1 MRPQQQPAASLAAG
15 ERFQRGLFF
24 VFAAV
29 AAVTLLAHVGSAL
42 WAQNEL
48 TQVES
53 VIALQ
58 LRMLDAGEPL
68 YRDTNRYPFTI
79 SPYGP
84 LYYQTALKALQ
95 AGLPGY
101 LSQRLLAIVALAAT
115 ILLAGRV
122 AWLLT
127 RDKRA
132 AATAGLLVG
141 SSGLLQRWG
150 TTGQSDMPALAF
162 SILAFERFCAWR
174 ESGRGL
180 QLAHSG
186 AAIALA
192 IFFKQ
197 SFVAAGAAIV
207 ILAIAADRRTG
218 LKLAALLSAG
228 GVAIAAALELATG
241 GGFLDHALR
250 SHDNGFGWDKLA
262 DHLRYFALTA
272 APLAIVAAAALLQLG
287 RRALGPAH
295 LYFALAVAVFLLTAP
310 KYGSDL
316 NYQLESF
323 VLLSIVAACALSHL
337 DFFRLRA
344 AGDRGWVTLLE
355 IPLLFYLALNAAL
368 AGRGLLTRVVR
379 EVDWREQ
386 SRRLEPY
393 LEQQRG
399 RVLSVELNPLVPA
412 RGEIEVEP
420 LIYTLLVNAGR
431 IDGEAVRQ
439 DLEAGRFGT
448 VILYE
453 DLTQEPRPARSPE
466 LPTLPAPH
474 LRAVRERYRLIEH
487 VPGPMVGGVYVYEPR
502 REPNASAA
510 AAGL

>member
-1 MRPQQQPAASLAAG
+1 MRPQQQPDGSHAAG
-15 ERFQRGLFF
+15 ERFQRRLFF
-24 VFAAV
+24 VFAALG
-29 AAVTLLAHVGSAL
+29 ATTLLAYVVTAL

-58 LRMLDAGEPL
+58 LRMLDVGEPL
-68 YRDTNRYPFTI
+68 YRDTNQYPFTI

-84 LYYQTALKALQ
+84 LYYLTALKALQ

-101 LSQRLLAIVALAAT
+101 LPQRLPAIVALAAV
-115 ILLAGRV
+115 IFLAGRI
-122 AWLLT
+122 ALRLT
-127 RDKRA
+127 ADRRA

-141 SSGLLQRWG
+141 STSLLQRWG
-150 TTGQSDMPALAF
+150 TTGQSDLPALAF
-162 SILAFERFCAWR
+162 SMLAFERFCAWR
-174 ESGRGL
+174 GSGRGA
-180 QLAHSG
+180 QLVQSG
-186 AAIALA
+186 LGIAAA

-197 SFVAAGAAIV
+197 SFVAAGAAIT
-207 ILAIAADRRTG
+207 ILVIAADRRTG
-218 LKLAALLSAG
+218 LKFTALLSAG
-228 GVAIAAALELATG
+228 GIAIAAALELATG

-262 DHLRYFALTA
+262 DQLQYFALTA
-272 APLAIVAAAALLQLG
+272 APLAIVGGAAWLKRG
-287 RRALGPAH
+287 KKTLGPAH
-295 LYFALAVAVFLLTAP
+295 LYLALAFAVFLLTAS

-323 VLLSIVAACALSHL
+323 VLLSIVAACALSSL

-368 AGRGLLTRVVR
+368 AGRGLLVRVAR
-379 EVDWREQ
+379 ETDWRKET
-386 SRRLEPY
+386 RALEPY
-393 LEQQRG
+393 LAEGRG
-399 RVLSVELNPLVPA
+399 RVLSVELNPLVPT

-431 IDGEAVRQ
+431 IDGEPVRR
-439 DLEAGRFGT
+439 DLEQGRFGT

-453 DLTQEPRPARSPE
+453 DLTQEAGGEKSPE
-466 LPTLPAPH
+466 LPTLPEPH
-474 LRAVRERYRLIEH
+474 LRAVRERYRLVAH

-502 REPNASAA
+502 EASQARAA
-510 AAGL
+510 DASL